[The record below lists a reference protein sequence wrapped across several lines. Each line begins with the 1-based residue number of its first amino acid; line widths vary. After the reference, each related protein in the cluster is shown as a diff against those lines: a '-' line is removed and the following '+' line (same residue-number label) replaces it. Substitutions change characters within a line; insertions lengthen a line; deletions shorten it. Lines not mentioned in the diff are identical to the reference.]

1 MEVSVPGS
9 ILNVNTVEAF
19 KEVDKKRLIE
29 QVGSLVR
36 DAIESGEYLTDPS
49 ILQRFVLLTFAD
61 LKGLVCKHYENKY
74 ISSKCTPF
82 KCFLYIFRF

>member
-1 MEVSVPGS
+1 MNEVRAMEVSVPGS

-74 ISSKCTPF
+74 IS
-82 KCFLYIFRF
+82 